1 MSDHSFKNLRD
12 TTALACGMFTSGFCS
27 FFERARNGLVHKLP
41 NNAVFSDLPGVA
53 LAVND
58 FSAAVMTC
66 SANDDDRSK
75 EMKGFV

>member
-1 MSDHSFKNLRD
+1 M
-12 TTALACGMFTSGFCS
+12 
-27 FFERARNGLVHKLP
+27 HKLP
-41 NNAVFSDLPGVA
+41 NNAVFSDLLGVA

-58 FSAAVMTC
+58 FSAAVMTS